1 MKTKY
6 ILFSIAVLLSVRSNA
21 QVNVDF
27 ISENFSDKKAYKEAA
42 KHFDQGRIL
51 FKQASE
57 IYNIQLKF
65 FIDDR
70 EQRTK
75 APVQINPGDF

>member
-51 FKQASE
+51 FKQAIE
-57 IYNIQLKF
+57 I
-65 FIDDR
+65 
-70 EQRTK
+70 
-75 APVQINPGDF
+75 